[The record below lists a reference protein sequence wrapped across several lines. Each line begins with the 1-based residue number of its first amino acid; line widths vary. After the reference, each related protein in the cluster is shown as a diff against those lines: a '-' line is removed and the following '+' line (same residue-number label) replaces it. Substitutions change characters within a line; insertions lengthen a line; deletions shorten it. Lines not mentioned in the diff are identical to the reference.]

1 MTSPTLPPIFTRIT
15 DDPFVRRG
23 KALDIVIDAT
33 TVDLDSQLRQPY
45 PPDTEVLVWLS
56 ATPHGVALD
65 PSAVIALERGDQ
77 HARRDYRRNW
87 FGTIA
92 RLAVEVALSG
102 LSNGDAVHIVVS
114 IDGETDSIEKEVAD

>member
-1 MTSPTLPPIFTRIT
+1 MTTPTLPPIFTRIV

-45 PPDTEVLVWLS
+45 PEDTEVTAWLA
-56 ATPHGVALD
+56 ATPGGAALD
-65 PSAVIALERGDQ
+65 PSAVITLERGHQ
-77 HARRDYRRNW
+77 HARHDYRRNW

-92 RLAVEVALSG
+92 RLAVQVALAG
-102 LSNGDAVHIVVS
+102 LANGAAVFIVVS